1 MTEPTKRDEGKP
13 PVNKGVTGV
22 ATIIN
27 AVIEK
32 REKKNL
38 EDIANEVAL
47 LADTPDRSSLVA
59 IEGEGRGPQPVE
71 RGNGGIVSRNQP
83 TDPLYR
89 GLLQREPR
97 YAGVRDADQDYWNI
111 QWLRAVRTNDV
122 VLQKT
127 ARAKSDEAYQR
138 ANLLEGVLDASD
150 PTAILD
156 GSASSYLPQSFAQNI
171 DIAKGAVAVIAPL
184 CTNYTTPGATLRV
197 PTTTQVVAVQA
208 SEGAAPAE
216 ANPTVASVMMILT
229 KTGARI
235 ILSDELLAD
244 MPFNLM
250 TSIAPNV
257 GRGIGLKED
266 TLILQTDGTS
276 PNITGALAG
285 GAVSEATANSLYYVD
300 LATLFFALGKAYQ
313 NNATWL
319 AGTLVATILTN
330 LTDGN
335 GNQVLQ
341 PRDMPMG
348 PVTDIPLA
356 GAIGKIFG
364 RPVYHVPAVAGDL
377 IFGDLTSYGVVRKGG
392 IEVKVS
398 TEVGFASDTV
408 QFKFTQRWDGQM
420 LDAAGIKEIQGI
432 TTLGA

>member
-1 MTEPTKRDEGKP
+1 MTMPEDIE
-13 PVNKGVTGV
+13 VTG
-22 ATIIN
+22 ATPAEEKALAPLAGLFN
-27 AVIEK
+27 SMLEK
-32 REKKNL
+32 REAGMLQKLTKQIETL
-38 EDIANEVAL
+38 GA
-47 LADTPDRSSLVA
+47 TPDRSDAKDIVPD
-59 IEGEGRGPQPVE
+59 GPVRPE

-89 GLLQREPR
+89 SLLAREPQ
-97 YAGVRDADQDYWNI
+97 YKGVRDPDQDHWNI
-111 QWLRAVRTNDV
+111 EWLRAMKANDV
-122 VLQKT
+122 TQMRV
-127 ARAKSDEAYQR
+127 ARAKSDEAYCR

-156 GSASSYLPQSFAQNI
+156 GSGSSLLPQSFAQAV
-171 DIAKGAVAVIAPL
+171 DIAKGAAAVIGPL
-184 CTNYTTPGATLRV
+184 CTNFTASGATLRV
-197 PTTTQVVAVQA
+197 PTVTQVVAVQA
-208 SEGAAPAE
+208 SEGAAVAE

-244 MPFNLM
+244 SAFNVM
-250 TSIAPNV
+250 TMIAPNV

-266 TLILQTDGTS
+266 TMILQTDGVS

-285 GAVSEATANSLYYVD
+285 GAVSEATANSLYAVD
-300 LATLFFALGKAYQ
+300 LATIFFALGKAYQ
-313 NNATWL
+313 PGATWL

-341 PRDMPMG
+341 TGNGARM
-348 PVTDIPLA
+348 PVTDAPITS
-356 GAIGKIFG
+356 AIGTIFG

-377 IFGDLTSYGVVRKGG
+377 IFGDLTSYGIVRKGG
-392 IEVKVS
+392 IEAKVS
-398 TEVGFASDTV
+398 TDVGFASDTV